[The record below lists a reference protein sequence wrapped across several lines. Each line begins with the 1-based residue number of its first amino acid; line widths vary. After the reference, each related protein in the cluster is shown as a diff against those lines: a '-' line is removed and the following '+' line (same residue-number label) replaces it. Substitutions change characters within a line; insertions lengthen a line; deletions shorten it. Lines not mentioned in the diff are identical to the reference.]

1 MYFLRFWWSY
11 ANQKNSII
19 KGLIQPKRVFRRAV
33 HFYHQKKANRLCM
46 KFSSTLKTSVQRWLN
61 HLFQNQS
68 TFFCCLLFFKKYI
81 NLQIKVNQMVSKQG
95 QGPPQS
101 FKINFR
107 RILSI
112 PKLLRAL
119 SLSTIFVEN
128 LFWLLENASKIS
140 IEIFSVMPLPRQN
153 SPPGYYHHPQAIEN
167 YSFPQCP
174 APL

>member
-128 LFWLLENASKIS
+128 LFWLLENAFASQKYQSRYFQSCPSPDKTLPQVTI
-140 IEIFSVMPLPRQN
+140 ITPRQ
-153 SPPGYYHHPQAIEN
+153 
-167 YSFPQCP
+167 
-174 APL
+174 